1 MCLICYYFKIIHGF
15 SCLELEYI
23 NCIGKRYNKDAISII
38 YSGNTDQHIKHIRH
52 EDLYPMRSLE
62 VIYLFACMIDRLG
75 RPIVPYIVR
84 GIGLQGPDPFTYKFL
99 SSLHKNTVTIQS
111 YLLGVGV
118 SIYLIG
124 CLYSISG
131 KTLFNGCRETVRT
144 GSRWPPPPLQ
154 LAATPAP
161 PRPH

>member
-1 MCLICYYFKIIHGF
+1 
-15 SCLELEYI
+15 
-23 NCIGKRYNKDAISII
+23 
-38 YSGNTDQHIKHIRH
+38 
-52 EDLYPMRSLE
+52 MRSLE

-84 GIGLQGPDPFTYKFL
+84 GIGLQGPDLFTYKFL

-124 CLYSISG
+124 CLYSMSG

-144 GSRWPPPPLQ
+144 GSRRPSLPFNWWLHQLPHARISTPYKPPSRWPPSLSLREQREPLALLTPVAMGPP
-154 LAATPAP
+154 PIVI
-161 PRPH
+161 RRKNNSG